1 MNESKIEYLKSP
13 IIVDIGGGE
22 VKAGFSGEEKPKVCF
37 KNYFGEKKYK
47 NIFRSFKNENISDL
61 NEIFIGED
69 CDKHNGV
76 LKLSYPVKHGIFS
89 NEQDIL
95 NLFNHIYSKLGCAQE
110 IKEHPVL
117 ITEPLLNPYSNREK
131 ISSAL
136 FGNLGIP
143 ALFFASQP
151 ILSLYST
158 SKTSGTILE
167 SGEGVSQSCV
177 IFEGYSLPLS
187 YERYDYGGED
197 VTNYLKHLLIRKGY
211 SFYNSADFR
220 ILNEIKE
227 NFCYCCLNNE
237 NSQKTK
243 KITVEYILP
252 DGNSVILD
260 NEKELA
266 AEILFNPLL
275 MGKEYLS
282 LQEMIK
288 SSVEK
293 IDMELK
299 SMAYNYILLGGGNTK
314 IKGLQQRLNNE
325 LKKIGSPNLKININT
340 STDPQNSCWVGGNVI
355 STLEIFRKM
364 WVTKKD
370 WIESGAKIVHVKTI

>member
-22 VKAGFSGEEKPKVCF
+22 VKAGFSGEEKPKVIF
-37 KNYFGEKKYK
+37 KNYIGEKKYK
-47 NIFRSFKNENISDL
+47 NIFRSFKNENISSL

-95 NLFNHIYSKLGCAQE
+95 SLFNHIYTKLGCAQE
-110 IKEHPVL
+110 IKEHPIL

-131 ISSAL
+131 IASAL

-151 ILSLYST
+151 ILSMFST

-177 IFEGYSLPLS
+177 VFEGYSLPLS
-187 YERYDYGGED
+187 YERYDYGGGD
-197 VTNYLKHLLIRKGY
+197 VTKYLNNLLTRKGY
-211 SFYNSADFR
+211 SFYNSADLR

-227 NFCYCCLNNE
+227 NFCYCSLNKESKNK
-237 NSQKTK
+237 NFS
-243 KITVEYILP
+243 VEYVLP

-260 NEKELA
+260 EEKELA
-266 AEILFNPLL
+266 TEILFDPLL

-282 LQEMIK
+282 LHEMIK

-299 SMAYNYILLGGGNTK
+299 SKGYNYILLAGGNTK
-314 IKGLQQRLNNE
+314 IKGLKERLNNE
-325 LKKIGSPNLKININT
+325 LKKIISPNLKININ
-340 STDPQNSCWVGGNVI
+340 SSADPQNSCWIGGNVI

-370 WIESGAKIVHVKTI
+370 WVETGAKIVHVKTI